1 MQSSLYHIFS
11 VHIQIFIRHVLL
23 YLESVAFTLWIE
35 SFSGIFDSRKM
46 KNSKLKWC
54 VIVSIANYPLK
65 IKNKSWIECKY
76 KLPNKCFM
84 SHRICKEKYWIW
96 KLMKKGKELVV
107 CWFNIPGTCPLPD
120 EFVLYCQHL
129 YALVKRNEVKSPIM
143 RILHVLLAYSHIIMV
158 IPFPLVYYKC
168 IHLTHKTLSHFRTI
182 SFSKTKV
189 PWRL

>member
-1 MQSSLYHIFS
+1 
-11 VHIQIFIRHVLL
+11 
-23 YLESVAFTLWIE
+23 
-35 SFSGIFDSRKM
+35 
-46 KNSKLKWC
+46 
-54 VIVSIANYPLK
+54 
-65 IKNKSWIECKY
+65 
-76 KLPNKCFM
+76 
-84 SHRICKEKYWIW
+84 
-96 KLMKKGKELVV
+96 MKKGKELVV

-168 IHLTHKTLSHFRTI
+168 IHLTHETLSHFRTI

-189 PWRL
+189 P